1 MVVSSSR
8 RETVARR
15 LSAAVCLLLLVASAY
30 ALNRITSG
38 FEVWTFEGRR
48 AVLLQAGRVQ
58 AQTVAL
64 RGLDGQA
71 TALWSDTNAA
81 PAAYLVDFIYTR
93 CPSICLA
100 LGSEYQQMQLS
111 LAHAHDA
118 PPKAAAASGG
128 VHLVSLSFDVA
139 HDDAAQL
146 AQYAARLNADPRWW
160 TFAVP
165 ASERDARALL
175 RSLGVVAVPDGQGG
189 FVHNGAIHLLDA
201 HGTLRG
207 LFAFDAWPQALAA
220 ARALAATSAVASR

>member
-1 MVVSSSR
+1 MVASNSR

-48 AVLLQAGRVQ
+48 TVQLQAGRVQ

-118 PPKAAAASGG
+118 PPKADAASGG

-220 ARALAATSAVASR
+220 AMALASTS